1 MIAQMHDWEQ
11 VKLTKI
17 EMETKYNYKGE
28 KTILLIVLFTRLN
41 EINVLENWNVLQLR
55 KDFMT
60 LFRNAKH
67 WQRTIIWILRFD

>member
-1 MIAQMHDWEQ
+1 MHDWEQ

-41 EINVLENWNVLQLR
+41 EINALENWNVLQLR

-60 LFRNAKH
+60 LIRNAKH